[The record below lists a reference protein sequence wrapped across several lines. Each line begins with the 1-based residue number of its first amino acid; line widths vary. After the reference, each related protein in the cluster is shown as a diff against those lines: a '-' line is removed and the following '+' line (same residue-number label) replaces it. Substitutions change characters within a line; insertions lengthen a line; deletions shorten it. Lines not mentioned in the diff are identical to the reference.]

1 LPLKPPPVDRK
12 TKMIDSSNFLNYQPE
27 TINFNEIF
35 SNEIPFEWIINSIN
49 KENYNKIFY
58 SQKDSSG
65 YITGTIAKS
74 LFFQTNLPQN
84 QLAHIWRLS
93 DVDKDGKLNQEEFLI
108 AMHLINAAVRGIK
121 LPNSLPSTLYQS
133 IFQ

>member
-1 LPLKPPPVDRK
+1 
-12 TKMIDSSNFLNYQPE
+12 MIDSSNFLNYQPE

-65 YITGTIAKS
+65 YITG
-74 LFFQTNLPQN
+74 N
-84 QLAHIWRLS
+84 
-93 DVDKDGKLNQEEFLI
+93 
-108 AMHLINAAVRGIK
+108 
-121 LPNSLPSTLYQS
+121 
-133 IFQ
+133 